1 MFGNLLKRGAA
12 ILCLAAVLALP
23 AYAEGRITTDMTMK
37 EIRSDPAHCGQRGLH
52 LLQRGCGQPCTA
64 PPV

>member
-1 MFGNLLKRGAA
+1 MFGHLLKRGAA

-23 AYAEGRITTDMTMK
+23 VCAEGRITTDMTMK
-37 EIRSDPAHCGQRGLH
+37 EIRPGHCGQRGLH